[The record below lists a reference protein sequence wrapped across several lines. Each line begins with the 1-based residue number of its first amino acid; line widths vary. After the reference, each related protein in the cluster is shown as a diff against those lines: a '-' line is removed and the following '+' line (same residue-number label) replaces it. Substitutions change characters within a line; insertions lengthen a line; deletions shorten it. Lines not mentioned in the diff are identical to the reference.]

1 MKRVKR
7 SSSSVL
13 TAALLAMGAAAA
25 VAACGGPPDATTPAI
40 VAPAAPRPATKEE
53 ALAAFETVRSVLQNA
68 RCQNCHPGG
77 DAPLQGDE
85 GHVHLQNVLRGPE
98 GKGMPGEEC
107 TTCHGPGNPPDSYGT
122 HIPPGVETGWRM
134 PKPDE
139 KLVFAS
145 VTPTALCEQVRDPV
159 KNGGKNTEALLH
171 HLEDPL
177 VAWGWSPG
185 KGRKPVPVP
194 RDQFIAAWKSWA
206 SAGSPCPP

>member
-1 MKRVKR
+1 VNSRLVNGL
-7 SSSSVL
+7 VL
-13 TAALLAMGAAAA
+13 GASLAALGLA
-25 VAACGGPPDATTPAI
+25 AACGGPPDAAAPTT
-40 VAPAAPRPATKEE
+40 APAAKPATKEE

-77 DAPLQGDE
+77 DAPLQGDD

-134 PKPDE
+134 PRPDE
-139 KLVFAS
+139 KLVFVGVA
-145 VTPTALCEQVRDPV
+145 PAALCAQVRDPV

-177 VAWGWSPG
+177 VAWGWTPG
-185 KGRKPVPVP
+185 NGRKPVPVP
-194 RDQFIAAWKSWA
+194 RPQFIAAWRTWS
-206 SAGSPCPP
+206 SAGSPCPQP